1 MPSANCEP
9 LVEKSEGFIDSY
21 KKALCYD
28 VHVIAK
34 GFFSA
39 VSTTPSGLAWRE
51 AGCYTGC
58 VKLGFP
64 KKQAVQ
70 PEVGGKTR
78 PMACII
84 EKN

>member
-1 MPSANCEP
+1 LSK
-9 LVEKSEGFIDSY
+9 KSEGFIDSY

-39 VSTTPSGLAWRE
+39 VFTTPSGLAWRDT
-51 AGCYTGC
+51 GCYTGR
-58 VKLGFP
+58 VKLRFP
-64 KKQAVQ
+64 KKQTVQ

-78 PMACII
+78 PVACII
-84 EKN
+84 EK